1 MAALGLGVQVGI
13 ALPYGRTQESE
24 ADRLGLELM
33 ARAGFNPAEAVTLW
47 QNMSAAS
54 GGKAPPQLL
63 STHPSDQNRI
73 ASCRPSRPKC
83 SPCTSRR
90 KHRAGSPVQGIS
102 LRLARPA
109 DAAAMTVMQRAS
121 WLAAYGE
128 VLGADMLAQLAVT
141 DHLQIWRRRLAEPGP
156 AHAGLSGRGGHRPAL
171 LAALLRKVMTARI
184 RALYLHPDHWRQGH
198 GKRLWQA
205 VAVQMRRAGCEC
217 VRLWLLDGNHI
228 GEDSTCAAASCL
240 TVRSAP

>member
-1 MAALGLGVQVGI
+1 MQGV
-13 ALPYGRTQESE
+13 
-24 ADRLGLELM
+24 
-33 ARAGFNPAEAVTLW
+33 
-47 QNMSAAS
+47 
-54 GGKAPPQLL
+54 
-63 STHPSDQNRI
+63 
-73 ASCRPSRPKC
+73 
-83 SPCTSRR
+83 
-90 KHRAGSPVQGIS
+90 S

-141 DHLQIWRRRLAEPGP
+141 DHLQIWRHRLAEPGP
-156 AHAGLSGRGGHRPAL
+156 VPMLVCQDDVVIVLLYWQPSLEEGL
-171 LAALLRKVMTARI
+171 MTARI

-228 GEDSTCAAASCL
+228 GEGFYLRRGFMFDGQERTLMSLGQPCQQRQMFRL
-240 TVRSAP
+240 L

>member
-1 MAALGLGVQVGI
+1 MQGV
-13 ALPYGRTQESE
+13 
-24 ADRLGLELM
+24 
-33 ARAGFNPAEAVTLW
+33 
-47 QNMSAAS
+47 
-54 GGKAPPQLL
+54 
-63 STHPSDQNRI
+63 
-73 ASCRPSRPKC
+73 
-83 SPCTSRR
+83 
-90 KHRAGSPVQGIS
+90 S

-141 DHLQIWRRRLAEPGP
+141 DHLQIWRHRLAESGP
-156 AHAGLSGRGGHRPAL
+156 VPMLVCQDDVVIGLLYWQPSLEEGL
-171 LAALLRKVMTARI
+171 MMARI
-184 RALYLHPDHWRQGH
+184 RALYLHPDYWRQGH

-228 GEDSTCAAASCL
+228 GEGFYLRRGFMFDGQERTLMSLGQPCQQRQMFRL
-240 TVRSAP
+240 L